1 MQRIRFPRALAPVT
15 ALITACGFSA
25 VVQAQNAGPQ
35 AFNNHCRTCH
45 SVKADDNRVG
55 PSLHNVFGKKAA
67 EGTGYAA
74 YSQGLKSSGI
84 TWDEANLDK
93 FIENP
98 DAVVP
103 NNNMKP
109 YKGITDAAVRKEI
122 VAYLKSLSKPS

>member
-1 MQRIRFPRALAPVT
+1 MQSSHLAGVLAPT
-15 ALITACGFSA
+15 AALIAALGLSTTAT
-25 VVQAQNAGPQ
+25 AQGQQ

-45 SVKADDNRVG
+45 SIKEGDNRVG
-55 PSLHNVFGKKAA
+55 PSLHGVFGKKAA
-67 EGTGYAA
+67 EGTSYPA

-84 TWDEANLDK
+84 VWNDTHLDK

-109 YKGITDAAVRKEI
+109 YKGITDAAVRKQIIE
-122 VAYLKSLSKPS
+122 YLKSLSKPS